1 MYVGTFWAP
10 KWRVETLK
18 NSAPDHSTTLPPMLS
33 GVCKAPVKSSNLISS
48 SCCFSQTLLA
58 EHSRLIQC
66 LATVDSKDGS
76 SKMSFSTATLHRA
89 LQKTSSNDHLDV
101 FNHGHSNSSLDQA
114 LNESGTWPSMASN
127 LSEEDPSSMASLRC
141 SRRMTRSRSLD
152 DMLDVDSR
160 HRRVLK
166 KTTTLK
172 RRIGSSKF
180 YTEHGTCLQNAVNKG
195 TSI

>member
-1 MYVGTFWAP
+1 
-10 KWRVETLK
+10 
-18 NSAPDHSTTLPPMLS
+18 MLR
-33 GVCKAPVKSSNLISS
+33 GECKAPVKSSNFISS

-76 SKMSFSTATLHRA
+76 SKMSFSTATLHRT
-89 LQKTSSNDHLDV
+89 LQKNSSNDHLDV
-101 FNHGHSNSSLDQA
+101 FNHGHSNSSLDLA
-114 LNESGTWPSMASN
+114 LDE
-127 LSEEDPSSMASLRC
+127 SEEDPSSMASLRC

-152 DMLDVDSR
+152 DMLDVDTR

-172 RRIGSSKF
+172 RRVGSSKF
-180 YTEHGTCLQNAVNKG
+180 YTEQIQNAVNKG
-195 TSI
+195 TSM